1 MSFDLYIVVYLI
13 KFLLDFYII
22 GLYFYYKLYVFD
34 SIVNFFLMSSIVPVT
49 LVSLIL
55 YETEDNI
62 LYFLV
67 SFSLYPFL
75 FFAYTLCI
83 KNRVDFYNL
92 HVSYDFAP
100 IMPTNIQNI
109 PVAKLVGIADMQIND
124 GLVYTSEVAIV
135 E

>member
-1 MSFDLYIVVYLI
+1 MLFDLYIVVYLI
-13 KFLLDFYII
+13 KLLLDFYII
-22 GLYFYYKLYVFD
+22 NLYFYYKLYIFD
-34 SIVNFFLMSSIVPVT
+34 SIVNFFLMCSIVPVT
-49 LVSLIL
+49 IVSLIL

-83 KNRVDFYNL
+83 KNRVDVYNL

-100 IMPTNIQNI
+100 VMSTNIQNI

-124 GLVYTSEVAIV
+124 SLVYTSEVSIV

>member
-22 GLYFYYKLYVFD
+22 SLYFYYKLYVFD
-34 SIVNFFLMSSIVPVT
+34 SILNFFLMCSIVPVT
-49 LVSLIL
+49 IVSLIL

-83 KNRVDFYNL
+83 KNRVDVYNL

-100 IMPTNIQNI
+100 IMSTNIQNI